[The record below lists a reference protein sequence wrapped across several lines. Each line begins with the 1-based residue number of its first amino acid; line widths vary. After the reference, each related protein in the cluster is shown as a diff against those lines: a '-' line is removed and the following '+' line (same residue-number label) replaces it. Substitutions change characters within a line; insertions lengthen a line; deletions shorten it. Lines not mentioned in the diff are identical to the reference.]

1 MPGRWSVPK
10 ATGTEAPVLETLPDL
25 TLGTSSSGRAS
36 VSAMINGA
44 TDATRFPKFREL
56 LQQRAEPQE
65 GGVGT
70 MGV

>member
-1 MPGRWSVPK
+1 M
-10 ATGTEAPVLETLPDL
+10 LETLPDL
-25 TLGTSSSGRAS
+25 ALGTSSSGRAS
-36 VSAMINGA
+36 VSSMINGA
-44 TDATRFPKFREL
+44 TDATRFPKFREP